1 LAERVHE
8 TKYLERAE
16 VSRHLQ
22 ALDVY
27 IDTATAG
34 ASTRHTSLAAA
45 LAHGLP
51 IAAYRG
57 PETSDLLRT
66 CRALRLVPL
75 GDTQALAEAVAGLID
90 NASARTEMGECARL
104 LAADHLAWGVL
115 ARRHLEVFR

>member
-8 TKYLERAE
+8 TEYLERAE

-34 ASTRHTSLAAA
+34 ASTRSTTLAAA

-57 PETSDLLRT
+57 PETSELFGT
-66 CRALRLVPL
+66 CRALRLVPP
-75 GDTQALAEAVAGLID
+75 GDTQALAEAVAALIKD
-90 NASARTEMGECARL
+90 PGARRELGECARL
-104 LAADHLAWGVL
+104 LAADHLAWVML
-115 ARRHLEVFR
+115 ARRHLEVLR